1 MPRHMLTGSR
11 IRERRLVLG
20 LRQADLARQVGISA
34 SYLNL
39 IEHNRR
45 RIGGKLLVGIAQALE
60 VEPSILT
67 EGAEETLL
75 SALREVGSKGAAPV
89 AELDRTEEFASRF
102 PGWAEVL
109 ATAHRRNNALERTI
123 EVLSDRLTH
132 DPQLAAS
139 LHEMLS
145 TAAAIRSTAGI
156 LAENDDLEPEWLDRF
171 HQNLNQDAQRLADS
185 SRTLVSFLDE
195 ENTVTDKQ
203 GMPQDEVDRFLADH
217 NYHFPALEQQ
227 SETPLSLAEGAQQ
240 LKSRAAQQIA
250 QRVLQTYADN
260 LHRLPLGPLIAAI
273 ERHGLDPGVLAR
285 EFDVPL
291 QQMMQRL
298 ALMAEED
305 LGTEVGC
312 VICDASG
319 AALLRR
325 PIASFSIPQYGA
337 ACPLWPLYQAL
348 SQPHI
353 PLRRQIQQRG
363 RGGASFTCFAYG
375 WHAGAAGF
383 RRDPMVQ
390 AIMLIFPLTEQSEDA
405 IPVGVS
411 CRVCTREACDARREP
426 TILKDVF

>member
-11 IRERRLVLG
+11 IRERRLVHG

-45 RIGGKLLVGIAQALE
+45 RIGGKLLVSIAQTLE
-60 VEPSILT
+60 VEPSMLT

-75 SALREVGSKGAAPV
+75 SALREVGSEGAAPV

-109 ATAHRRNNALERTI
+109 ASSHKRIGALERTI

-185 SRTLVSFLDE
+185 SRSLVSFLDE
-195 ENTVTDKQ
+195 ENTVADKQ
-203 GMPQDEVDRFLADH
+203 GMPQDEVDRFLMDH
-217 NYHFPALEQQ
+217 SFHFPALEQET
-227 SETPLSLAEGAQQ
+227 ETPQSLVSQAEQ
-240 LKSRAAQQIA
+240 LKSQAAKEIA
-250 QRVLQTYADN
+250 VRVLEQYVSD
-260 LHRLPLGPLIAAI
+260 LRRLPLVPLVKALAQN
-273 ERHGLDPGVLAR
+273 GTDPGALAQK
-285 EFDVPL
+285 FDVRL
-291 QQMMQRL
+291 EQVMYRL
-298 ALMAEED
+298 AMMSEED
-305 LGTEVGC
+305 LGSEVGC

-325 PIASFSIPQYGA
+325 PIGSFSIPQYGA

-353 PLRRQIQQRG
+353 PLRRVIQQQG
-363 RGGASFTCFAYG
+363 RGAQRFVCYAYG
-375 WHAGAAGF
+375 WHSGPAGF
-383 RRDPMVQ
+383 GTDPMVK
-390 AIMLIFPLTEQSEDA
+390 AAMLIFPQTDEIENA

-411 CRVCTREACDARREP
+411 CRVCTRDDCDARREP
-426 TILKDVF
+426 TILKDGF

>member
-20 LRQADLARQVGISA
+20 LRQADLARQVNISA

-45 RIGGKLLVGIAQALE
+45 RIGGKLLVALAQVLE
-60 VEPSILT
+60 VEPSMLT

-75 SALREVGSKGAAPV
+75 RALREVGSEGPAPV

-109 ATAHRRNNALERTI
+109 ARSHERIGALERTI

-185 SRTLVSFLDE
+185 SRALVSFLDE
-195 ENTVTDKQ
+195 ENPVADKQ
-203 GMPQDEVDRFLADH
+203 GMPQDEVDRFLAEN
-217 NYHFPALEQQ
+217 NYHFPALEEE
-227 SETPLSLAEGAQQ
+227 SETPQSMVTRAPQ
-240 LKSRAAQQIA
+240 LKSDAARVVA
-250 QRVLQTYADN
+250 QRVLETYVEN
-260 LHRLPLGPLIAAI
+260 LRRLPLAPLMAAI
-273 ERHGLDPGVLAR
+273 SQVGADPGALAR
-285 EFDVPL
+285 KFDVPL
-291 QQMMQRL
+291 DRVLHRL
-298 ALMAEED
+298 AMMSEED
-305 LGTEVGC
+305 LGSEVGC

-325 PIASFSIPQYGA
+325 PIGSFSIPQYGA

-353 PLRRQIQQRG
+353 PLRRVIQQQG
-363 RGGASFTCFAYG
+363 RGAQNFLCYAYG
-375 WHAGAAGF
+375 WHAGPASFGA
-383 RRDPMVQ
+383 DPTVQ
-390 AIMLIFPLTEQSEDA
+390 AAMLIFPLTDEAEHA

-411 CRVCTREACDARREP
+411 CRVCTRDSCDARREP
-426 TILKDVF
+426 TILKDGF

>member
-1 MPRHMLTGSR
+1 MARHMLTGSR

-45 RIGGKLLVGIAQALE
+45 RIGGKLLVAIAQALG
-60 VEPSILT
+60 VEPSMLT

-75 SALREVGSKGAAPV
+75 SALREAGSEGSAPV

-109 ATAHRRNNALERTI
+109 ATSHRRIGVLERTV

-145 TAAAIRSTAGI
+145 TAAAIRSTADI
-156 LAENDDLEPEWLDRF
+156 LASDDPLEPEWLDRF

-195 ENTVTDKQ
+195 ENTIADKQ

-217 NYHFPALEQQ
+217 SYHFPALEAE
-227 SETPLSLAEGAQQ
+227 SETPASMVAHAPQ
-240 LKSRAAQQIA
+240 LQSQVAKDIA
-250 QRVLQTYADN
+250 QRVLEGYGHN
-260 LHRLPLGPLIAAI
+260 MRRLPLRLLMSGIA
-273 ERHGLDPGVLAR
+273 ECGTEPGALAQK
-285 EFDVPL
+285 FNVPL
-291 QQMMQRL
+291 EHVMLRL
-298 ALMAEED
+298 GMMAEED

-312 VICDASG
+312 VVCDASG

-325 PIASFSIPQYGA
+325 PIGNFSIPQYGA

-348 SQPHI
+348 SRPHI
-353 PLRRQIQQRG
+353 PLRRVIEQQG
-363 RGGASFTCFAYG
+363 RGGQKFVCYAYA
-375 WHAGAAGF
+375 WHAGPAGF
-383 RRDPMVQ
+383 GTDPLVQ
-390 AIMLIFPLTEQSEDA
+390 AVMLIFPSVDEKEE
-405 IPVGVS
+405 PVSVGAS
-411 CRVCTREACDARREP
+411 CRVCTREGCDARREP
-426 TILKDVF
+426 TILRDGF

>member
-11 IRERRLVLG
+11 IRERRLVHG

-45 RIGGKLLVGIAQALE
+45 RIGGKLLVSIAQALD
-60 VEPSILT
+60 VEPSMLT

-75 SALREVGSKGAAPV
+75 SALREAGSEGAAPV
-89 AELDRTEEFASRF
+89 AELDKTEEFASRF

-109 ATAHRRNNALERTI
+109 AASHRRIGALERTV

-156 LAENDDLEPEWLDRF
+156 LAENDDLESEWLDRF

-185 SRTLVSFLDE
+185 SRALVSFLDE
-195 ENTVTDKQ
+195 ENTVAENQ

-217 NYHFPALEQQ
+217 GFHFPELEQET
-227 SETPLSLAEGAQQ
+227 ETPRSMVAAAEQ
-240 LKSRAAQQIA
+240 LKSDAAKDIA
-250 QRVLQTYADN
+250 TRVLEQYVRNLRALPLDAMKQDIQQTGVDPGALAWKYEVR
-260 LHRLPLGPLIAAI
+260 LEQVMHRLA
-273 ERHGLDPGVLAR
+273 
-285 EFDVPL
+285 
-291 QQMMQRL
+291 MMT
-298 ALMAEED
+298 EED
-305 LGTEVGC
+305 LGSDVGC
-312 VICDASG
+312 VVCDASG
-319 AALLRR
+319 ATLLRR
-325 PIASFSIPQYGA
+325 PTGNFSIPQYGA

-353 PLRRQIQQRG
+353 PLRRVIQQQG
-363 RGGASFTCFAYG
+363 RGAQRYVCYAYG
-375 WHAGAAGF
+375 WHAGPAGF
-383 RRDPMVQ
+383 GSDPMVQ
-390 AIMLIFPLTEQSEDA
+390 AAMLIFPLTDDAEDA

-411 CRVCTREACDARREP
+411 CRVCTRDACEARREP
-426 TILKDVF
+426 TILKDGF